1 MASLELIEKSFV
13 FKSRVEFS
21 RVVNNENDVGSVD
34 KPLDDIVEWI
44 RAINLLTN
52 LQDTGYFNDVNLF
65 EELVGQA
72 LAAKSVDESLAK
84 FLEAGEGPVGS
95 QLGSVQHFL
104 SFSVHQDLE
113 ESG

>member
-1 MASLELIEKSFV
+1 V

-52 LQDTGYFNDVNLF
+52 LQDTGYFNNVNLF

-72 LAAKSVDESLAK
+72 LAAKSVDESLAE

-104 SFSVHQDLE
+104 RFSVHQDLE